1 MAAVAV
7 SSSQTETKSK
17 NKAKAKAKPTTKK
30 SLGVRFIR
38 GRLYDPQNGKSCH
51 QCRQKTLDFV
61 ASCKNK
67 SENKQCTFH
76 FCHKCLLNR
85 YGEKAEEMAVL
96 DDWMCPKC
104 RGICNCS
111 FCMKKRGYHPTGSLV
126 HTAKAKGF
134 SSVLEM
140 LRVEGSET
148 LDSEK
153 SLSQVS
159 KASASSKKR
168 KATNEHY
175 RQESVMDLTR
185 DCRKS
190 NGTTGQSNSNFQAKP
205 PKMNGIGIG
214 TNGSK
219 QRNLSK
225 DSGTKNSC
233 NGNADGDSLTEKSSS
248 KRHQSTEEAS
258 VQREKTCRRN
268 HDGQLSEMNGDS
280 KIPKKMSRQ
289 CVKKEENKT
298 EGPNNKKID
307 NDSAKHKPVKEL
319 HKCKRNIVEANRIE
333 IPLPQGIELNSVAA
347 IDIHADDVGHALQF
361 LEFCEAFRQVLDLKK
376 GQPEQL
382 LREIACGRRQRRAQ
396 DSPIVRFHIQLLSM
410 IQKDPVKGY
419 PSLNQTIAGES
430 WLQSLTKYI
439 SETQYLSEEMQMNSF
454 DVNSDGYDILDSS
467 KKLRI
472 LNFLCD
478 EVLGTEDFRSW
489 IDVQNSER
497 EKKAKENV
505 LAEKEKREKVKNIK
519 KKLQDEMA
527 GAILLKMGTPLSIAE
542 HEDLVSKINLEAAQI
557 LEETLEARDVVFD
570 KEQQSDAV
578 RSEPIFLDEHGRK
591 FWILRCYSEK
601 RDILLQDVR
610 RGDLISVPERWYSYD
625 VEQKA
630 IVMEYISSL
639 RKLKK

>member
-1 MAAVAV
+1 MAAV

-38 GRLYDPQNGKSCH
+38 GRLYDSQNGKSCH
-51 QCRQKTLDFV
+51 QCRQKTLDFA

-159 KASASSKKR
+159 KASASWKKR
-168 KATNEHY
+168 KATNE
-175 RQESVMDLTR
+175 
-185 DCRKS
+185 S
-190 NGTTGQSNSNFQAKP
+190 NGTTGQSDSNFQAKP
-205 PKMNGIGIG
+205 QKMNGIGKG

-225 DSGTKNSC
+225 DNGTKNSC
-233 NGNADGDSLTEKSSS
+233 NGNEDGDSLTEKSST

-258 VQREKTCRRN
+258 VQREKTCKRN
-268 HDGQLSEMNGDS
+268 HDGQLSEMNGDR

-307 NDSAKHKPVKEL
+307 NAAAKHKPVKEL

-382 LREIACGRRQRRAQ
+382 LWEIACGRCQRRAQ
-396 DSPIVRFHIQLLSM
+396 DSPIVRFHMQLLSM

-439 SETQYLSEEMQMNSF
+439 SESQYLSEEMQMNSF
-454 DVNSDGYDILDSS
+454 DVNGDGYDILDSS
-467 KKLRI
+467 KKLKI

-505 LAEKEKREKVKNIK
+505 LAEKEKRE
-519 KKLQDEMA
+519 
-527 GAILLKMGTPLSIAE
+527 
-542 HEDLVSKINLEAAQI
+542 
-557 LEETLEARDVVFD
+557 

-610 RGDLISVPERWYSYD
+610 RGDLVSVPERWYSYD

-630 IVMEYISSL
+630 IVMEYIASL
-639 RKLKK
+639 R

>member
-1 MAAVAV
+1 MAAVAVAV
-7 SSSQTETKSK
+7 SSSQTETKTKTK

-30 SLGVRFIR
+30 SLGIRFIR
-38 GRLYDPQNGKSCH
+38 GRVYDSQNGKSCH
-51 QCRQKTLDFV
+51 QDQGQWC
-61 ASCKNK
+61 
-67 SENKQCTFH
+67 
-76 FCHKCLLNR
+76 R

-111 FCMKKRGYHPTGSLV
+111 FCMKKRGYHPTGSLA

-168 KATNEHY
+168 KATNE
-175 RQESVMDLTR
+175 ESVMDLTR

-190 NGTTGQSNSNFQAKP
+190 NGTTGKSDSNFQAKP
-205 PKMNGIGIG
+205 PKMNGIGIE

-225 DSGTKNSC
+225 DGGTKNSC
-233 NGNADGDSLTEKSSS
+233 NGNEDGDSLTEKSSS
-248 KRHQSTEEAS
+248 ERYQSSEEAS
-258 VQREKTCRRN
+258 VQREETCKRN
-268 HDGQLSEMNGDS
+268 HDGQLSEMNGDR

-307 NDSAKHKPVKEL
+307 NAAAKHKPVKEL

-333 IPLPQGIELNSVAA
+333 IPLPQGIEVNSVAA
-347 IDIHADDVGHALQF
+347 IDIQADDVGHALQF

-382 LREIACGRRQRRAQ
+382 LREIACGRRQRQAQ
-396 DSPIVRFHIQLLSM
+396 DSPIVRFHMQLLSM

-439 SETQYLSEEMQMNSF
+439 SESQYLSEEMQMDSF
-454 DVNSDGYDILDSS
+454 DVNGDGYDILDSS

-478 EVLGTEDFRSW
+478 EVLGTESC

-497 EKKAKENV
+497 EKKAKEHV

-557 LEETLEARDVVFD
+557 LEETLGASDVVFD
-570 KEQQSDAV
+570 KERQSDAV
-578 RSEPIFLDEHGRK
+578 RSEPIFLDEHGHK

-601 RDILLQDVR
+601 RDILLQDVQ
-610 RGDLISVPERWYSYD
+610 RGELVSIPERWYRYD

-630 IVMEYISSL
+630 IVMKYISSL